1 MESALG
7 VKYVLILALR
17 SQIFEYLRETS
28 CRRALGYLEPAR
40 SETKKVK
47 IIFFI
52 LRKRLAIVDR
62 IEGLWSVGTRLL
74 FVASP
79 SPRS

>member
-1 MESALG
+1 M
-7 VKYVLILALR
+7 ILAPR
-17 SQIFEYLRETS
+17 SRVLEWLRERF
-28 CRRALGYLEPAR
+28 CRRAVGYLEPAR